1 MDDKTR
7 IAISQVLPGF
17 LEYMAAERRFSPATV
32 RKYQDCVNWFRRDI
46 GDLPLAGIRLEHF
59 ISLKARMSARGAR
72 AARIA
77 GVIFAMKSMLAYAH
91 DILSV
96 PILDLKNVKAPR
108 EARRDV
114 VYLSEEEL
122 ARFLSAINL
131 ESSWTGEP
139 RVTGYC
145 YRALVETLLASGM
158 RISEALS
165 LDRDSIDLETREAVI
180 IGKGNRQRTVF
191 FTTRALDWIQRY
203 LTMRRD
209 SGPALFASLHGRRLT
224 ADAVEF
230 MFRRLSRAARMDKAV
245 TPHTLRHT
253 AATNLL
259 HKGCPIGF
267 IKEVLG
273 HQRLE
278 TTCRFYLGLMNKAD
292 TKRAFDAYMIYGE
305 TPPEPRDTS

>member
-1 MDDKTR
+1 M
-7 IAISQVLPGF
+7 S
-17 LEYMAAERRFSPATV
+17 AERRFSATTV
-32 RKYQDCVNWFRRDI
+32 KKYHDNVLWFGRVI
-46 GDLPLAGIRLEHF
+46 GDLVVAEIRLEHL

-77 GVIFAMKSMLAYAH
+77 GIIFAMKSLLAYAR
-91 DILSV
+91 DILGVSV
-96 PILDLKNVKAPR
+96 LDLKSVKAPR

-114 VYLSEEEL
+114 VYLTEEEL
-122 ARFLSAINL
+122 ARFSAAINL

-139 RVTGYC
+139 HVTGYC

-165 LDRDSIDLETREAVI
+165 LDRDSIDFETREAVI

-191 FTTRALDWIQRY
+191 FTPRALDWIHRY
-203 LTMRRD
+203 LKVRRD
-209 SGPALFASLHGRRLT
+209 SGRSLFASSSGRKLT
-224 ADAVEF
+224 VGAVEF
-230 MFRRLSRAARMDKAV
+230 MFRRLSRAARMEKAV
-245 TPHTLRHT
+245 TPHMLRHT

-278 TTCRFYLGLMNKAD
+278 TTCRFYLGILNKAD
-292 TKRAFDAYMIYGE
+292 TKRAFDSYMIYGDKQ
-305 TPPEPRDTS
+305 PEPRNTS